1 MLYSALE
8 PLPLSR
14 LLTSRTIQ
22 GPHVIREG
30 KAHKRVYTLEMTV
43 AVPEAVKS
51 VNLDRVLRC
60 LQRQFIPILMQLI
73 ARNASK
79 SGAAKKMD
87 IEKDAET
94 KNKED
99 DAYNVQES
107 GLSRVTSDSCHDLE
121 VIKLVTYL
129 LSY

>member
-1 MLYSALE
+1 M
-8 PLPLSR
+8 
-14 LLTSRTIQ
+14 
-22 GPHVIREG
+22 IREG

-107 GLSRVTSDSCHDLE
+107 GL
-121 VIKLVTYL
+121 
-129 LSY
+129 